1 MSPLPHDWV
10 ALCAVVFLL
19 GLRHGFDADHLAAID
34 GLTRINARA
43 GATRT
48 RWCGTLFSLGH
59 GAVVMAVALAVG
71 AASTRWVAPG
81 WLDLSGAWI
90 SIAFL
95 LLLGTANLHAVLAAR
110 PGHAVPLVGLKSRW
124 LARGRLAGRPWLAAP
139 VGTLFALSFDTV
151 SQTALFAL
159 SARHF
164 GGIAHALGLGALF
177 VLGMLATD
185 GLNGLWISR
194 LLDRADAMAARASR
208 VMGLAVATVS
218 LLVGALG
225 VARLVLPALDERVD
239 GAELLPGAVVVA
251 VIAVSYLLARWLARR
266 GGPPVREG
274 GPA

>member
-1 MSPLPHDWV
+1 MHDLPHDWL

-34 GLTRINARA
+34 GLTRVNARA
-43 GATRT
+43 GAPRA

-59 GAVVMAVALAVG
+59 GVVVMAVALAVG
-71 AASTRWVAPG
+71 AASTRWATPA

-110 PGHAVPLVGLKSRW
+110 PGSAVPLVGLKSRW

-139 VGTLFALSFDTV
+139 VGILFALSFDTF
-151 SQTALFAL
+151 SQAALFAL

-177 VLGMLATD
+177 MLGMLATD
-185 GLNGLWISR
+185 CLNGLWISR
-194 LLDRADAMAARASR
+194 LLDRTDAMAARASR
-208 VMGLAVATVS
+208 VMSLAVAVVS

-225 VARLVLPALDERVD
+225 IARLLAPSFDARVD
-239 GAELLPGAVVVA
+239 SAALLPGAVVVA
-251 VIAVSYLLARWLARR
+251 VVAASYLLARWLARR
-266 GGPPVREG
+266 GGPAVAEVG
-274 GPA
+274 QA